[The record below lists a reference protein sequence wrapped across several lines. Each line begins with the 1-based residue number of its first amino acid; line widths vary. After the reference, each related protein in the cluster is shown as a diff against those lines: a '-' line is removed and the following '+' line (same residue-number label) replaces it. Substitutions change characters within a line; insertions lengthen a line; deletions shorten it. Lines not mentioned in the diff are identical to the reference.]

1 MSSDD
6 DAPILPAGAGRAK
19 RERGTVK
26 TYKLDSDSD
35 GEDEKLSKQV
45 KTSKGKEPDNKAE
58 QTSQGKATDGD
69 GDVTD
74 LTESPKKKAKTMAKD
89 EPKKDIVAQELG
101 SRLAHARVHACHC
114 VLS

>member
-6 DAPILPAGAGRAK
+6 DAPILPASAGRAK

-45 KTSKGKEPDNKAE
+45 KTSKGKKPDKAE
-58 QTSQGKATDGD
+58 QTSQGKATDD
-69 GDVTD
+69 DRDVTD
-74 LTESPKKKAKTMAKD
+74 LTESPKKKAKTTAKD
-89 EPKKDIVAQELG
+89 EPKEDIVAQELG